1 MTRRNHPE
9 DRELRAPL
17 IPSPP
22 PPDAI
27 QSDIP
32 LMFKAILLGCTID
45 VGRFSNR
52 SNHRGRGDLLVSRR
66 EQLIN

>member
-17 IPSPP
+17 IPSP

-52 SNHRGRGDLLVSRR
+52 SNRGRDDLLVSRR